1 MDIDYNE
8 YANEFEITLS
18 ALEFK
23 ALREFMK
30 LAAVVTLW
38 DQPFKN
44 DRCNIIDKEISEQGK
59 KLSKKLND
67 FYSVGIADN
76 EDDHDQL
83 TPKQ

>member
-1 MDIDYNE
+1 MDIDYNK

-18 ALEFK
+18 ASEFK

-38 DQPFKN
+38 DRPFRN
-44 DRCNIIDKEISEQGK
+44 DHCNIIDKEISEQGK
-59 KLSKKLND
+59 RLAKKLND
-67 FYSVGIADN
+67 FYCEGRADN

-83 TPKQ
+83 IKK